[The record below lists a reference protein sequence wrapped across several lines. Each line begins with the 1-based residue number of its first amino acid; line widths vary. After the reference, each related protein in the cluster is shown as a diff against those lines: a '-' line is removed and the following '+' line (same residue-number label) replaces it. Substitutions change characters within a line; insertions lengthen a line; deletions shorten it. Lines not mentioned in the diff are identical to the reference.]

1 MKKQEIIEAI
11 AVGLADRNEPDGYG
25 RFPIH
30 KIIDIEKRRNA
41 RFTFEVA
48 SYITAKFADYKTD
61 GTVVHEL
68 WYYMYNGSTV
78 MWRCRNLTKEEL
90 LAILAAITEQK
101 AKKDLVYV
109 VAKEDCY
116 DYYTNTDILIVTK
129 DRKKAQEKFEGEK
142 GMMQADA
149 EEHGYEQEESESSY
163 SCWADG
169 EYGENHQTVRIYEK
183 NLE

>member
-1 MKKQEIIEAI
+1 MKKQDIIEAI
-11 AVGLADRNEPDGYG
+11 AVLLADKNEPDGYA

-48 SYITAKFADYKTD
+48 SYITAKFADYKPD

-78 MWRCRNLTKEEL
+78 MWRCKNLTKDEL
-90 LAILAAITEQK
+90 LKIHEAIVTQK

-116 DYYTNTDILIVTK
+116 DFNTTSDILIVTK
-129 DRKKAQEKFEGEK
+129 DRKKAQVRFEGERDMLK
-142 GMMQADA
+142 ADA
-149 EEHGYEQEESESSY
+149 EEHGYEQEESDTSY
-163 SCWADG
+163 SCWKEG
-169 EYGENHQTVRIYEK
+169 YYGENHQSVTIYEK
-183 NLE
+183 TLE